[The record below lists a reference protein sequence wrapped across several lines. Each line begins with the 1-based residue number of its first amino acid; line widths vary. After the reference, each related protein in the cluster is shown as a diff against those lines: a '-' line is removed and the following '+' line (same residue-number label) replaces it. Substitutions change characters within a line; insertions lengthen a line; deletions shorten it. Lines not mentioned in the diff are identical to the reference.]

1 MNSYINYKLII
12 FISLAYSLIVGSGY
26 YGYGTDYYTAYIE
39 PNVSYG
45 NYWYDFLG
53 WRLTT
58 LTIHNKH
65 IGVHCVS
72 FILAISFGIL
82 LKSFFDMSKKK
93 SFFFFILIYILAL
106 HTWPIIMSTS
116 NAMRQGI
123 VMSLVFLSFAY
134 LFKNKIFKS
143 FFFIFFSIFFHK
155 VGIVFLMI
163 FIIIFFKIFIINRFK
178 TCQYLS
184 ILYLAS
190 GMLSFFLFL
199 FLLNLEL
206 GTNEPSRIIKGDY
219 RFPFLTISVIYILI
233 FTYKYKFLK
242 YINVSLF
249 LYFFSFISSAVL
261 FEGLNWEYERFMMMM
276 TLPYILIFSLLLD
289 KKSSYFFLFISFSLL
304 LGMTIQNGMYEA
316 LK

>member
-26 YGYGTDYYTAYIE
+26 YGYGHDYYEAYIGH
-39 PNVSYG
+39 NISYDSD
-45 NYWYDFLG
+45 WYDFLG
-53 WRLTT
+53 WRLST

-82 LKSFFDMSKKK
+82 LKSFFDISEKK
-93 SFFFFILIYILAL
+93 FFFFILIYILAL

-143 FFFIFFSIFFHK
+143 FFFVFFSIFFHQ
-155 VGIVFLMI
+155 VGLLFLVI
-163 FIIIFFKIFIINRFK
+163 FIIIFFKIFIISRFK
-178 TCQYLS
+178 TNQYLS

-190 GMLSFFLFL
+190 GILSFFLFL
-199 FLLNLEL
+199 FLLKLKLN
-206 GTNEPSRIIKGDY
+206 TIEPSRIIGGDY
-219 RFPFLTISVIYILI
+219 RFFFLTISVIYILI

-261 FEGLNWEYERFMMMM
+261 FEGLNWQYERLMMMM

-289 KKSSYFFLFISFSLL
+289 KKSSHFFLLFSFSLL